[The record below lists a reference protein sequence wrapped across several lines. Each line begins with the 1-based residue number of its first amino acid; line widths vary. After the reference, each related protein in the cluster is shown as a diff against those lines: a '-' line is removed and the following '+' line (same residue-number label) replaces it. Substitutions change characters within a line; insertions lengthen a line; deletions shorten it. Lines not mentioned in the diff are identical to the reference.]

1 MKTAFTFALLFSA
14 AVAFGQ
20 YRMPDG
26 SIVDTIQSG
35 EYGGVFWNG
44 TPPQKYLDAEGI
56 RLATPAEIDARA
68 AEAQAA
74 SIAAEAARIAG
85 KSVELKMAENA
96 FLTALYG
103 YNADY
108 SLGLTADDS
117 FQSAMQKLKDS
128 TTGERIDRIEAGL
141 VLRTLWDVV
150 LFHGGRWG
158 DTQFHQEVEQ

>member
-1 MKTAFTFALLFSA
+1 MRPFIAALLLATTANAMPLVKDGLWLDSLPKTLEKGNGFALLDPTEADFIA
-14 AVAFGQ
+14 AGWAQ
-20 YRMPDG
+20 ATQEQ
-26 SIVDTIQSG
+26 IDT
-35 EYGGVFWNG
+35 
-44 TPPQKYLDAEGI
+44 
-56 RLATPAEIDARA
+56 R
-68 AEAQAA
+68 AEAQAQA
-74 SIAAEAARIAG
+74 AVEAEAARIAG
-85 KSVELKMAENA
+85 KSVELKRAENA

-103 YNADY
+103 YNAAY

-117 FQSAMQKLKDS
+117 FQSAIQKLKDS